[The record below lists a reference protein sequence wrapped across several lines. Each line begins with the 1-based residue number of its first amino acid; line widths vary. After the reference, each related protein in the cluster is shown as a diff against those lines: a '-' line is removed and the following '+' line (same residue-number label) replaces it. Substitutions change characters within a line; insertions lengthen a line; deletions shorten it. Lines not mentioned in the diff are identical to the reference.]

1 MRRYYILHGD
11 KTTVGGTVLAFQ
23 RGATNNGRSLAMI
36 GDKVICPKCNTTG
49 MIGPNGPRQ
58 SCRVDGREPALNWD
72 LCLCACDPKPKL
84 LNSREDMGQTMTV
97 EGVIAQGF
105 GSWVGYK
112 QDASSADNE
121 KLFDDKFILRDNA
134 SRPIANAAYAIE
146 RATGMF
152 EYGETIVDPEIRTIV

>member
-1 MRRYYILHGD
+1 
-11 KTTVGGTVLAFQ
+11 
-23 RGATNNGRSLAMI
+23 
-36 GDKVICPKCNTTG
+36 
-49 MIGPNGPRQ
+49 
-58 SCRVDGREPALNWD
+58 
-72 LCLCACDPKPKL
+72 
-84 LNSREDMGQTMTV
+84 MTV